1 MSHTEA
7 FTEYKTGDQKVT
19 VSYGGETKE
28 FTVTMAQ
35 RTATVT
41 VDSNAVSMAKDDVNY
56 VTATITNGTASVESS
71 DESKVTAEIAEN
83 GVVTLTCVDTIS
95 DNVTVTI
102 TVKPS
107 DGGSDVTATIT
118 VSNKI

>member
-1 MSHTEA
+1 M
-7 FTEYKTGDQKVT
+7 
-19 VSYGGETKE
+19 
-28 FTVTMAQ
+28 
-35 RTATVT
+35 
-41 VDSNAVSMAKDDVNY
+41 
-56 VTATITNGTASVESS
+56 
-71 DESKVTAEIAEN
+71 TAEIAEN